1 MKVIEFK
8 GYNIVGMDMFINMVL
23 MLVGKSI
30 FELKK
35 DGDFVKMLM
44 DGFDF
49 IWKDFEKNGYW
60 IIYVEDV
67 VWIVL
72 FDYFKFGFKMF
83 LIYFFNCLW
92 LVVWGVVN

>member
-1 MKVIEFK
+1 
-8 GYNIVGMDMFINMVL
+8 MDMFINMVL

-49 IWKDFEKNGYW
+49 IWKDFEKSGY
-60 IIYVEDV
+60 
-67 VWIVL
+67 
-72 FDYFKFGFKMF
+72 
-83 LIYFFNCLW
+83 
-92 LVVWGVVN
+92 